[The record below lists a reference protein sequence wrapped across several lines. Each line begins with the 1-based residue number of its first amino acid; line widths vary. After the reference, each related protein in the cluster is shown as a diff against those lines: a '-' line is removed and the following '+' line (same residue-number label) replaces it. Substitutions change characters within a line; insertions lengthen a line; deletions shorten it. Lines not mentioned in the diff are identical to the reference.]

1 MGSRRLPGKVLKTVC
16 GKTLLEHQMERM
28 FRASLLKV
36 IVVATSVSPADDA
49 IEHLVRSRGWAVY
62 RGPEEDVLTR
72 YTEAAALFEAD
83 PVVRMTMDCPLID
96 PCVIDRVV
104 ETYLHGAY
112 DFVANNLE
120 VTFPHG
126 LDLEVFSRAALEIA
140 NREARDPFERE
151 HVSPFIRDQPARF
164 RLGNVRSPHDLH
176 HLRWTVDYPED
187 FEFVLAVY
195 EMLYRSGEF
204 FKSDDVLA
212 LLERQ
217 PDLLKINARWA
228 VT

>member
-1 MGSRRLPGKVLKTVC
+1 
-16 GKTLLEHQMERM
+16 M

-195 EMLYRSGEF
+195 EMLYRGGEF
-204 FKSDDVLA
+204 FTSDDVIA
-212 LLERQ
+212 LLERK
-217 PDLLKINARWA
+217 PDLRQINARWA